1 MSFFIKREKVN
12 NISVKKFGDC
22 DIDDIFFDSL
32 KDDYKDFVDWHRVH
46 LDRDVYVVECDNKL
60 HAMMMLKDE
69 CEEIKLKDKVLPI
82 MARTKIC
89 TLKIDESMRN
99 MSIGKKFL
107 HIALLEFLKQNKDEL
122 YVTAYP
128 SKTDL
133 INLLCKLCFEDMG
146 EKDNTEHVYVLT
158 KEKANKALQL
168 LLGKEKR

>member
-1 MSFFIKREKVN
+1 MGKIKTKKAKDC
-12 NISVKKFGDC
+12 NINDK
-22 DIDDIFFDSL
+22 FFDSL
-32 KDDYKDFVDWHRVH
+32 KEDYVEFEDWFKKVA
-46 LDRDVYVVECDNKL
+46 DRDVYVVECDNKL

-69 CEEIKLKDKVLPI
+69 CEEIKLKNIVLPTR
-82 MARTKIC
+82 ARIKIC

-133 INLLCKLCFEDMG
+133 INLLCKIYFEDRG

-168 LLGKEKR
+168 LLGKEKDESNTTIY